1 MKNRIYGG
9 IGVLLGGAIL
19 ISGLISGG
27 GSGQGAYGAGRTTG
41 LVFGGL
47 LLIVGL
53 YYLVKGGGDTGKKA

>member
-19 ISGLISGG
+19 IAGLVGG
-27 GSGQGAYGAGRTTG
+27 GGGGQGAYGAGQTTG
-41 LVFGGL
+41 LIFGGL

-53 YYLVKGGGDTGKKA
+53 YYLVKGCGDTGKKA